1 MKSWIVRRSSLG
13 LGLVLTST
21 LVVACEDKRV
31 NELDTGIGRDSVLS
45 ILTSGGQKSATDS
58 MPNIYKRSRY
68 LMGGKEYEILYFTS
82 RRFTPGKDS
91 IPLKETTPVVLVD
104 NKLIG
109 RGWAFWDSV
118 SMANKMPPQKRD

>member
-1 MKSWIVRRSSLG
+1 MKSWIVRRSSLW
-13 LGLVLTST
+13 LGLVLAST
-21 LVVACEDKRV
+21 VVVACEDKRV
-31 NELDTGIGRDSVLS
+31 KELDTGIGRDSVLS

-68 LMGGKEYEILYFTS
+68 LMDGKEYEILYFTS
-82 RRFTPGKDS
+82 RSFTPGKDS

-104 NKLIG
+104 NKLVG

-118 SMANKMPPQKRD
+118 STAHKMPPQKRD

>member
-1 MKSWIVRRSSLG
+1 MKFWIVRRSSLG
-13 LGLVLTST
+13 LGLVLAST

-31 NELDTGIGRDSVLS
+31 KELDTGIGRDSVLS
-45 ILTSGGQKSATDS
+45 ILTSGGTKSATDT

-68 LMGGKEYEILYFTS
+68 LMDGKEYEILYFTAKH
-82 RRFTPGKDS
+82 FTPGKDT

-104 NKLIG
+104 NKLVG

-118 SMANKMPPQKRD
+118 STAHKMPPQKRD